1 MYVEQ
6 AADAVVFDEL
16 IKERVALRE
25 EGGLQLHHEPLGD
38 PPTQGVHPIQRV
50 VLLYHTH
57 GYGSHDCLTL
67 VSCGERELPLAV
79 EGEWPRSNH

>member
-1 MYVEQ
+1 VYVEQ

-16 IKERVALRE
+16 IEERVALRE

-38 PPTQGVHPIQRV
+38 PPTQSVHPIQRV

-57 GYGSHDCLTL
+57 SSGHTTADSRFIRGRGSYRLLLKGNGL
-67 VSCGERELPLAV
+67 V
-79 EGEWPRSNH
+79 

>member
-16 IKERVALRE
+16 IEERVALRE

-38 PPTQGVHPIQRV
+38 PPTQSVHPIQRV

-57 GYGSHDCLTL
+57 SYGSHDCLTGLSRFMWKGSYRLLLKGNGL
-67 VSCGERELPLAV
+67 V
-79 EGEWPRSNH
+79 